1 MGSEGSDGPAVR
13 PECGSRASHA
23 TCSGGGDLLHQA
35 RVDERT
41 DVAGHRGLRHSQIV
55 VETTPGDSGSRAD
68 LVEAPGRTGDGC
80 GEVRS
85 RGEAGCGHGL
95 QDNSVH
101 GEKTDRSVYRSTAN
115 EMLAALADRMVYSS
129 VMTDSQNITL
139 HWFLPTSGDSREIVG
154 GGHGAGPETGERV
167 PDLDY
172 LTQVARAA
180 EYNGFESVLT
190 PTGRWC
196 QDAWVTTAALLASTS
211 RLKFLV
217 ALRPGLIGPTLT
229 AHQALTYQ
237 ELSDNRLLLNV
248 VVGGEDAEQK
258 AFGDYTTKAER
269 YEIADETL
277 EIADHLWHSTEP
289 LTFHGKHLD
298 VEGAALRGRPAVSP
312 PIFLGGSSDEGIEVA
327 AKRADVYLTWGE
339 PPEQAAEK
347 ISLVRDRASSFD
359 RTLEY
364 GVRLHV
370 IARPTVD
377 EAWAEAQ
384 RLLDSLDPERVRA
397 AQEGLA
403 TSQSEGQRRM
413 TELHG
418 AGTGFSSGQ
427 DARRF
432 EIAPNLW
439 AGIGLVRGGAGTA
452 LVGSYEEVAER
463 IDDYRQ
469 AGIAH
474 VILSGVPHLEETFRV
489 GEGVVPA
496 LRARGV
502 TVTNVGA

>member
-1 MGSEGSDGPAVR
+1 
-13 PECGSRASHA
+13 
-23 TCSGGGDLLHQA
+23 
-35 RVDERT
+35 
-41 DVAGHRGLRHSQIV
+41 
-55 VETTPGDSGSRAD
+55 
-68 LVEAPGRTGDGC
+68 
-80 GEVRS
+80 
-85 RGEAGCGHGL
+85 
-95 QDNSVH
+95 
-101 GEKTDRSVYRSTAN
+101 
-115 EMLAALADRMVYSS
+115 MLAELADRMVYSS

-154 GGHGAGPETGERV
+154 GGHGAGPETGERL
-167 PDLDY
+167 PDLGY

-237 ELSDNRLLLNV
+237 ELSGDRLLLNV

-277 EIADHLWHSTEP
+277 EIADHLWHSPEP
-289 LTFHGKHLD
+289 LTFHGKHLN
-298 VEGAALRGRPAVSP
+298 VEGAALRHRPAVSP
-312 PIFLGGSSDEGIEVA
+312 PVFLGGSSDEGIEVA

-339 PPEQAAEK
+339 PPEQVAEK
-347 ISLVRDRASSFD
+347 ISRVRDRASSFD

-364 GVRLHV
+364 GIRLHV
-370 IARPTVD
+370 IARPTAD

-384 RLLDSLDPERVRA
+384 RLLDSLDPERVQA
-397 AQEGLA
+397 AQDGLA

-418 AGTGFSSGQ
+418 SGAGFRSGE
-427 DARRF
+427 DARTF

-452 LVGSYEEVAER
+452 LVGSYKDVAER
-463 IDDYRQ
+463 IDEYRQ
-469 AGIAH
+469 VGIRH

-489 GEGVVPA
+489 GEGVIPA
-496 LRARGV
+496 LRERGV
-502 TVTNVGA
+502 TVTNVDA